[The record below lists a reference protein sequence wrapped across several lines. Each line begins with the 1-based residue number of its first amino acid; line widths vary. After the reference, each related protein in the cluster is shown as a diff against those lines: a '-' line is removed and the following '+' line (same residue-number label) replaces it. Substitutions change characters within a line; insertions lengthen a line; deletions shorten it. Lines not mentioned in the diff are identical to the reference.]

1 MGYLD
6 DDGYLFLKGRND
18 EVINVGG
25 EKIIPHDIEQVVR
38 QIPGVEDSAAFGI
51 PHEVFG
57 QTIKLVVKKS
67 ENSDLGKLVILTHCM
82 KNLEKFKIPSKIEF
96 VDSIPKNEYG
106 KVKRS
111 MLK

>member
-38 QIPGVEDSAAFGI
+38 QIPGVEDSAVFGI

-57 QTIKLVVKKS
+57 QTIKLIVKKS
-67 ENSDLGKLVILTHCM
+67 EYSDLDKLVILTHCM

-96 VDSIPKNEYG
+96 VDNIPKNEYG